1 MENPPSFV
9 VTPIAAPVSAEF
21 TKLSFR
27 SLYIR
32 RTGPGSREISMDG
45 KSDLGKRYFSDFPVY
60 DGTGPEA
67 KLVAR
72 VQGVSIQAG
81 GTHQIFTIVFEAERY
96 IRIYVCTLYAIPSLL
111 HVSYV

>member
-1 MENPPSFV
+1 
-9 VTPIAAPVSAEF
+9 
-21 TKLSFR
+21 
-27 SLYIR
+27 
-32 RTGPGSREISMDG
+32 MDG